1 MRFVCVLD
9 DEEDGVWSF
18 FGREENVVYI
28 GATSGGLKV
37 AWAGNGGAGGFEVD
51 EASASAS
58 GGSPSTVAIVQ
69 QPTAPA
75 RHEEQ
80 EMPFMN
86 PLLPDQPEQVRSLS
100 RYFVAGLNEHS

>member
-51 EASASAS
+51 VGVGA
-58 GGSPSTVAIVQ
+58 GGETW
-69 QPTAPA
+69 
-75 RHEEQ
+75 
-80 EMPFMN
+80 
-86 PLLPDQPEQVRSLS
+86 
-100 RYFVAGLNEHS
+100 AGVG